1 MLGSLKTTL
10 KGVASALLLT
20 TALFGRAASNTFEAA
35 RFRQIEGQGTTA
47 ASFINEEALDSLVVE
62 ESFDSSVGQHP
73 RDPFG
78 APARREPAGTT
89 RREPNARGAAL
100 PSSVS
105 FRESGRGLLVK
116 TWINGAGPFDFA
128 LDTGA
133 GATILSSRA
142 ASAARVEVE
151 AGGRGVTI
159 GGLSG
164 ATRAGAQKAFVR
176 TLALGSRDNSV
187 GSRGLFVVAPGL
199 PEDVDGILDPSEL
212 FPSVGFTI
220 DMPNGV
226 LSFFDPRTRPLR
238 AGQAPP
244 EGAVVPWLTEGG
256 SRRPF
261 VMLAEGRRAL
271 LDTGSG
277 FGLAVDDAAARA
289 LGIIQTEGRRR
300 TGTRDLA
307 GGEVHSSR
315 IRSATVRLGP
325 LVLRGVPTDLLTR
338 AQKGAPVILGRDA
351 LRPFR
356 LTFDPVSRLVMLDP
370 NAASSRP

>member
-1 MLGSLKTTL
+1 MRRSLKTTL
-10 KGVASALLLT
+10 AGVASALLLT
-20 TALFGRAASNTFEAA
+20 TTLFGRAASNTFEAA
-35 RFRQIEGQGTTA
+35 RFRQ
-47 ASFINEEALDSLVVE
+47 
-62 ESFDSSVGQHP
+62 SVGQSSTAA
-73 RDPFG
+73 RDSTAGRQAQDPFG
-78 APARREPAGTT
+78 SPTQREQA
-89 RREPNARGAAL
+89 ARGSAL
-100 PSSVS
+100 PSTVG
-105 FRESGRGLLVK
+105 FRESGRGLLIR

-142 ASAARVEVE
+142 AGVARVEVE
-151 AGGRGVTI
+151 SGGRGITL

-164 ATRAGAQKAFVR
+164 ATRGGAQKAFVR
-176 TLALGSRDNSV
+176 TLALGSRENSI
-187 GSRGLFVVAPGL
+187 GARGLFVVAQGL
-199 PEDVDGILDPSEL
+199 PEGVDGVLDPSEL
-212 FPSVGFTI
+212 FPSTGFSI
-220 DMPNGV
+220 DIPNGE

-238 AGQAPP
+238 ASQAPP
-244 EGAVVPWLTEGG
+244 EGAVVAWLTDGQ

-277 FGLAVDDAAARA
+277 FGLAVDEAAARA
-289 LGIIQTEGRRR
+289 LGIIRTEGRGR
-300 TGTRDLA
+300 TGTRDIA

-315 IRSATVRLGP
+315 IRAATVSVGP
-325 LVLRGVPTDLLTR
+325 LVLRSVPTDLLTR

-370 NAASSRP
+370 NASSERR